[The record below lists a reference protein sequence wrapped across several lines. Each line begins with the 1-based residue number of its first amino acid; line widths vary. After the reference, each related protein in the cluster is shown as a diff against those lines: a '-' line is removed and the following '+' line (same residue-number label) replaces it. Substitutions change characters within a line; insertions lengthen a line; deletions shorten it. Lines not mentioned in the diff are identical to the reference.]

1 MKRSS
6 VIKSAVTLFT
16 VLGFTLPSGL
26 AAAETITS
34 ELNSSISSQA
44 SKTIDSTT
52 SVASSEDT
60 SSQSAEATTESS
72 SAEEEAPKD
81 ATTIPI
87 QMLGINDFH
96 GALSTTGSYYGADGS
111 KISGAG
117 TAALLAGYFNQAES
131 KFLAD
136 NNEGKSLRVQAGDM
150 VGASPANSGL
160 LQDQPT
166 MRILNQMKFD
176 VGTLG
181 NHEFDEGLGEF
192 NRILT
197 GTKPDEGSG
206 FYDIVNQ
213 YNKDYPQEQLMG
225 GFDIV
230 IANVH
235 EENGSIPFGWRPY
248 IIKNVGTESEPI
260 NIGFI
265 GVVTTEIPNLVLA
278 EHHKDYTFTD
288 PAEEIAKYSKELVD
302 QKVNAIVVLGHTPSV
317 QGAGESV
324 SGETA
329 EIMNKVN
336 QANPNNSVDAFF
348 AGHNHVYTNGVVGNT
363 RIVQSTSQGKGYIDL
378 QGEYDTTTQDFA
390 TTPKATVSP
399 VIPADGITP
408 DSAVQGIVA
417 DADSRVKEVTD
428 KKIGTADKA
437 EDITRTANE
446 MGESPVGNLV
456 TDAQVY
462 MAEKKGQPVDFAMTN
477 NGGIRDDLKVKS
489 DSSIT
494 WGAAQAV
501 QPFGNIMQIVEMT
514 GQQIENVLNQ
524 QSSKYFLQVSGLK
537 YTVEKN
543 PDASDADHPYVV
555 KELTKSDG
563 TALKANETYK
573 LIINDF
579 LYGGGDGFSEF
590 TNANLVGALDPDTET
605 FIGYIEDLE
614 ANGKKVSAAI
624 EGRKT
629 LAAIDPAAE
638 ETEKIKAETELADY
652 HEGDSYF
659 TGKTI
664 PNGEVTIALAKAR
677 AMGPVKGTADK
688 DGNIKIA
695 IDQLGLTEGQKLTVS
710 IEGENGGKAEFSMTV
725 LAMATSSTTSDSSTE
740 PTTSST
746 TSDSSTE
753 PTTSSTTSDSSTE
766 PTTSSTTSDS
776 STEPTTVP
784 DPSIAETK
792 LIKEKTKLD
801 ELYEGDAYLSGVT
814 IPNATIEVAV
824 PDAGNEKAAEAV
836 PQAKIAVQAEAPQTS
851 DAEGKFKID
860 VQNMNLQAGQS
871 VVVNVTGPNGGS
883 AGFWKTVAAKSGT
896 NPAADAETEKIKK
909 ETKLANIYEG
919 DTQLTGKTIAEA
931 TIDVSIAKSENF
943 ALGKSDVNG
952 NILLDVKEL
961 DVKKDQKVIVTI
973 IGPSGGRAVFEK
985 TVLGKIVASNVNTQT
1000 PSTTGWIDSTIG
1012 KIYPKTGEGKQPILV
1027 LLGIVTLGASGWIYF
1042 KKR

>member
-1 MKRSS
+1 MRKSS
-6 VIKSAVTLFT
+6 VIKNVVTLFA
-16 VLGFTLPSGL
+16 VLGFTLPSSL
-26 AAAETITS
+26 VVAETIAS
-34 ELNSSISSQA
+34 DLNSTVSSQT
-44 SKTIDSTT
+44 SKTIDST
-52 SVASSEDT
+52 SVVASSDDT
-60 SSQSAEATTESS
+60 SNQPEVTADSS
-72 SAEEEAPKD
+72 SAMEKAPKA

-96 GALSTTGSYYGADGS
+96 GSLSTMGSYYGADGS

-117 TAALLAGYFNQAES
+117 TAALLAGYFNQAKS
-131 KFLAD
+131 KFLAA
-136 NNEGKSLRVQAGDM
+136 NSAGKSLRVQAGDM

-197 GTKPDEGSG
+197 GTKPDPGSG
-206 FYDIVNQ
+206 FYDIVNK
-213 YNKDYPQEQLMG
+213 YNTDYNQEQLKG

-230 IANVH
+230 IANVR
-235 EENGSIPFGWRPY
+235 EKNGSIPFGWKPY
-248 IIKNVGTESEPI
+248 TIKNVGTEAEPI

-265 GVVTTEIPNLVLA
+265 GVITTEIPNLVLA

-329 EIMNKVN
+329 DIMNKVN

-378 QGEYDTTTQDFA
+378 QGEIDTTTKDFVS
-390 TTPKATVSP
+390 TPKATVSP
-399 VIPADGITP
+399 VIKADDITP
-408 DSAVQGIVA
+408 DAAVQEIVD

-437 EDITRTANE
+437 EDITRTTNE

-462 MAEKKGQPVDFAMTN
+462 MADKKGQPVDFAMTN
-477 NGGIRDDLKVKS
+477 NGGIRDDLKVQV
-489 DSSIT
+489 DASIT

-514 GQQIENVLNQ
+514 GQQIKNVLNQ

-543 PDASDADHPYVV
+543 PDTSDADHPYVV

-563 TALKANETYK
+563 TVLKADETYK

-590 TNANLVGALDPDTET
+590 TNAKLVGALDPDTET
-605 FIGYIEDLE
+605 FIGYIEALE
-614 ANGKKVSAAI
+614 ASGEKVSAAI

-629 LAAIDPAAE
+629 LAVIDPVAE
-638 ETEKIKAETELADY
+638 ETEKIKAETQLADY
-652 HEGDSYF
+652 HEGDNYL

-664 PNGEVTIALAKAR
+664 PNGKVTIVPAKTR
-677 AMGPVKGTADK
+677 AMTQPQDTADK

-695 IDQLGLTEGQKLTVS
+695 VDQLGLTEGQKLTVS
-710 IEGENGGKAEFSMTV
+710 IEGENGGKAEFSITV
-725 LAMATSSTTSDSSTE
+725 LAMTPTPEEPDSE
-740 PTTSST
+740 
-746 TSDSSTE
+746 
-753 PTTSSTTSDSSTE
+753 
-766 PTTSSTTSDS
+766 
-776 STEPTTVP
+776 
-784 DPSIAETK
+784 AETK

-801 ELYEGDAYLSGVT
+801 ELYEGDAYLTGVT
-814 IPNATIEVAV
+814 IPNATIEIAV
-824 PDAGNEKAAEAV
+824 PETENEKAAEAT
-836 PQAKIAVQAEAPQTS
+836 PQTKIAAQTEAPQTS

-860 VQNMNLQAGQS
+860 VQNMNLKAGQS
-871 VVVNVTGPNGGS
+871 ILVNVTGPKGGS
-883 AGFWKTVAAKSGT
+883 AGFWTTVSARAGV

-919 DTQLTGKTIAEA
+919 DTQLTGKTIADA
-931 TIDVSIAKSENF
+931 TIDVSIVKSEKF
-943 ALGKSDVNG
+943 ALGKSDANG
-952 NILLDVKEL
+952 NIILDIKEL
-961 DVKKDQKVIVTI
+961 DVKKDQKVVVTI
-973 IGPSGGRAVFEK
+973 IGPIGGKAVFEK
-985 TVLGKIVASNVNTQT
+985 TVRGKIVASNVNTPT
-1000 PSTTGWIDSTIG
+1000 PSSTGWIDRTVG
-1012 KIYPKTGEGKQPILV
+1012 KVYPKTGEGKQPIFV
-1027 LLGIVTLGASGWIYF
+1027 LLGVITLGASGLIYF